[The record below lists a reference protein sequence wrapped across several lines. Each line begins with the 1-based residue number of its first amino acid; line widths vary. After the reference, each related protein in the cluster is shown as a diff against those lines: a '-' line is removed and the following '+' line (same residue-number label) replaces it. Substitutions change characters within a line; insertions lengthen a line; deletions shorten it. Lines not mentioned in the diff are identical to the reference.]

1 MDQIPQ
7 RESAEQANEHGWPF
21 PDLIPPVMVN
31 AYALDDTKGLHSLRT
46 TVWSGAPGELAYL
59 EPPGEPGT
67 FWVRQTWANGVRCE
81 PVDKANPMESDLMF
95 VTEIKE

>member
-1 MDQIPQ
+1 MDQSPQ

-31 AYALDDTKGLHSLRT
+31 AYALDDAKGLRSLRT